1 MAGAG
6 AIRAGGAYVEA
17 YLDDSKLVRGL
28 NAAKAKLQA
37 FGAGISGIGTMIG
50 GLGAAIEAPLTLAG
64 HSFAEA
70 GTALLFMSQGTN
82 TTVESFYALTRA
94 GKQFGTTA
102 EEIEKGLLHM
112 NKAIDEAARS
122 GTTAHTSLGRL
133 NLTLQD
139 LNGMTPDQ
147 QLERISQALAAMTDQ
162 THASVLALDIF
173 GRRQIGMVRLAMQG
187 SQAIRAARAQG
198 GPWTQASAEMAL
210 KASKAFEAAKNSLK
224 KIWIAVGAAVA
235 PAMMRM
241 SQLVTSVTNS
251 IGKWIA
257 KNQGL
262 VVLLDYLGIILVLA
276 GAAVFGLGKAF
287 SFLGMILGGIG
298 KVFSLIVSI
307 ITIVISTAV
316 SAVVALFSPIGL
328 IVAAVGG
335 MLYLFAQSAQGSRA
349 LAGWRTGFAGIAQ
362 AATGAWAGIQRALA
376 ANDLMGALEIAGL
389 GLLEIWEHIVEMLKT
404 TWKEFTDW
412 VADSPIG
419 EFFQTLRTGWNAIFR
434 ESGAPGGPGGPA
446 AAAPVNVDLLGQIE
460 GLAGAVAANA
470 VGGVGAV
477 ARGAFTPEQIAEN
490 AARAAAEAAANRTLD
505 VSTFVHDGGIF
516 GQHRIESG
524 PGPGTRMTPE
534 DRERNFQALV
544 EQNMAEWRR
553 NQVENQAPGAFIG
566 PQEATPAERAR
577 QRREDAQQQQEARR
591 AREAED
597 REFMDAFH
605 HWNDLQ
611 DRKLPNLE
619 DLNETQRKTDV
630 AGTFGG
636 QFAAM
641 LGATSL
647 QAQAN
652 EFLARIA
659 ANTDGVGP
667 VTVS

>member
-37 FGAGISGIGTMIG
+37 FGAGISGVGTMIG

-187 SQAIRAARAQG
+187 AQAIRAARSQG

-262 VVLLDYLGIILVLA
+262 VVLIDYLGIILVLA

-316 SAVVALFSPIGL
+316 SAIVALFSPIGL
-328 IVAAVGG
+328 VVAAVGG

-404 TWKEFTDW
+404 TWTEFADW
-412 VADSPIG
+412 VASSPIG
-419 EFFQTLRTGWNAIFR
+419 EFFQTLRTGWNRIFR
-434 ESGAPGGPGGPA
+434 ESGAPGAPGGPA
-446 AAAPVNVDLLGQIE
+446 GGAAPQQVVTINALTGEIEIFRAAVGDMAGALGGAAAQ
-460 GLAGAVAANA
+460 
-470 VGGVGAV
+470 
-477 ARGAFTPEQIAEN
+477 TPEQV
-490 AARAAAEAAANRTLD
+490 ARAAAEAAANRTLD
-505 VSTFVHDGGIF
+505 IHSRVVDPGFLGGGPRVEI
-516 GQHRIESG
+516 S
-524 PGPGTRMTPE
+524 PGPGHDMTPE
-534 DRERNFQALV
+534 GRERAFNALV
-544 EQNMAEWRR
+544 EQAMIEWRR
-553 NQVENQAPGAFIG
+553 NQVENRAPGAFIG
-566 PQEATPAERAR
+566 PAEATPAERAR
-577 QRREDAQQQQEARR
+577 QNRIEAQQRQDERR

-597 REFMDAFH
+597 ADFMNAFH
-605 HWNDLQ
+605 RWNDLQ

-619 DLNETQRKTDV
+619 DLNEQQRKTDV

-667 VTVS
+667 VTVT